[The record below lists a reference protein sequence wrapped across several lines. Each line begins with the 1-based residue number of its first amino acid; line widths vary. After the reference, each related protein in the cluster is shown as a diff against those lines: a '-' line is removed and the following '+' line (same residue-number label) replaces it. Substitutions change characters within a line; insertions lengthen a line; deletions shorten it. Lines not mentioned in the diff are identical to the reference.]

1 MPQYG
6 SFLSASTGK
15 WSGVPISF
23 SYQWFRC
30 NNSGA
35 SCSII
40 AGATAQ
46 SYALLAPA
54 DTGATFRVTV
64 VASNAKGSASAQSGA
79 SGVVA
84 AASSPFAVGSSLS
97 NGSTVG
103 GTIQWDATPGVTVN
117 FAQFYIDGVLVQ
129 TVSSS
134 PYRFNQSGNGLLDTT
149 QLTNGSHIFG
159 IRALSTDNRTYGF
172 SSVTMTVSNGTT
184 NSAPTVVSVTPSSG
198 SASNQTFA
206 FVYADP
212 NGFADLSFAQVNIAT
227 TLSAANA
234 CYVHYDRA
242 SNSAYLVN
250 DAGTTGIG
258 PVVLGSAGSAQNSQC
273 VLNGTGSSAVGSG
286 NNLTVTLALT
296 FKPAFAGS
304 KVVNLYAQDVGGLG
318 SGFQQMGTWSVT
330 TTGNLPPTVV
340 SVTPSS
346 GSGSSQTF
354 AFVYADPNGFADL
367 SFAQANIATTLSA
380 ANACYVHYDRASNS
394 AYLINDA
401 GTTGIG
407 PVVLGSAGSA
417 QNSQCV
423 LNGTGSSAVGSGNNL
438 TVTLALT
445 FKPAFAGSKVV
456 NLYAQDVGGLGS
468 GFQQMGTW
476 SAQ

>member
-1 MPQYG
+1 MICVTASDSNDNLWTYSNFGATSVKLAAPGVNIYSTVRFGKYGFISGGSMASPMVAGTAALILSLGDQTVANLRSMILNNVDVIPSLNGQVATGGRLNICKAVPGCVSAVTAVPVNTALPSVIGMPQYG

-318 SGFQQMGTWSVT
+318 SGFQQMGTWS
-330 TTGNLPPTVV
+330 
-340 SVTPSS
+340 
-346 GSGSSQTF
+346 
-354 AFVYADPNGFADL
+354 
-367 SFAQANIATTLSA
+367 AQ
-380 ANACYVHYDRASNS
+380 
-394 AYLINDA
+394 
-401 GTTGIG
+401 
-407 PVVLGSAGSA
+407 
-417 QNSQCV
+417 
-423 LNGTGSSAVGSGNNL
+423 
-438 TVTLALT
+438 
-445 FKPAFAGSKVV
+445 
-456 NLYAQDVGGLGS
+456 
-468 GFQQMGTW
+468 
-476 SAQ
+476 